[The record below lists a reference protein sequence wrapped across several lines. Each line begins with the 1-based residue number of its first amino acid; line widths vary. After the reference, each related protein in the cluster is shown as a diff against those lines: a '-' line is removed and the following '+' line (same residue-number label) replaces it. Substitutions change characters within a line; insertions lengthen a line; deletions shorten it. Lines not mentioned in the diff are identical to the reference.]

1 MEIPPLPRLTK
12 SEERTLII
20 GLILLGWV
28 LIIVFRLFL
37 FQVVSHA
44 EFERLAKRQQERT
57 MAIAAPRGSV
67 YDRNGNVLAI
77 SSPSQMAVVNPRRIP
92 NKEIAA
98 ALLARVLHLNTQK
111 LQDFLEKS
119 SASKRHSGY
128 SIVDTAV
135 TSEEAAVLKS
145 MNLDWLEIHE
155 GSVRNYPNGS
165 AAAHVIGNVD
175 GLGNGVAGIELKL
188 NKVLGGTPGVRRVER
203 DGKAVSYNSEIVKA
217 PVMGKNVGLTIDREL
232 QYIAQESLKA
242 AVIQNH
248 AEHGSLVALNP
259 RTGEILA
266 LENYPTYDPNDHLLT
281 GEKPV
286 GREDLAA
293 VAPFEPGSVFKIVTL
308 SAALET
314 TTLTPNSL
322 INCGGGVMRLYSR
335 VIHDADPH
343 GVLSMQDVLALSSNI
358 GAIRIGQQIGNKNL
372 YEYIRRF
379 GFGRRTGVEL
389 PAEAPGMLRPLKRWQ
404 PTSIGS
410 VPMGHEVS
418 VTSVQLAQMG
428 SIIANGGFLV
438 HPYLVSWEQ
447 EFNGSRELVHHPDP
461 VRVIKAQTAST
472 MRMMMRRVM
481 TEPHGTG
488 RHLHVIGYT
497 VGGKTGTAQ
506 IYDYAHRIYTHRYNA
521 SFMGFAPLNNPAVL
535 VVVTV
540 SGTTGQAGFGG
551 EAAGP
556 PFVRLMSS
564 ALNRM
569 GIARDVPEQVEEL
582 IAKQQKA
589 EGNADVVDDA
599 DTVAG
604 IDTPLTP
611 QEVAEARG
619 RDNDIDPNA
628 TRIPDFVGKT
638 TRDVLQ
644 EATAAGIEVDMVGDG
659 LARTQIP
666 LPGAQLVPGE
676 HVRVRFSR

>member
-1 MEIPPLPRLTK
+1 MEMPPLPRLTK
-12 SEERTLII
+12 SEERTLIT
-20 GLILLGWV
+20 GLILLAWI

-37 FQVVSHA
+37 FQVVGHA
-44 EFERLAKRQQERT
+44 EFEKLAKRQQERVVP
-57 MAIAAPRGSV
+57 IVAPRGSL

-77 SSPSQMAVVNPRRIP
+77 SSASQLAIVNPRRIP
-92 NKEIAA
+92 DKEMAA
-98 ALLARVLHLNTQK
+98 ALLARMLHLNAPK
-111 LQDFLEKS
+111 LQDYLEK
-119 SASKRHSGY
+119 AAVSKHHNGY
-128 SIVDTAV
+128 SIIDPNVSV
-135 TSEEAAVLKS
+135 EEAAALKS
-145 MNLDWLEIHE
+145 MNLDWLEIRE

-165 AAAHVIGNVD
+165 IGAHVIGNVD
-175 GLGNGVAGIELKL
+175 GLGNGVAGVELKL
-188 NKVLGGTPGVRRVER
+188 NKVLGGTPGERRVQR
-203 DGKAVSYNSEIVKA
+203 DGKAVSYNSEIVVA

-248 AEHGSLVALNP
+248 AEHGSLIAVNP

-266 LENYPTYDPNDHLLT
+266 LENYPTYDPNDHLQT

-314 TTLTPNSL
+314 TNLTPYSL

-335 VIHDADPH
+335 VIHDAEPH
-343 GVLSMQDVLALSSNI
+343 GVLTLQDVLAKSSNI

-372 YEYIRRF
+372 YEYVRRF

-410 VPMGHEVS
+410 VPMGHEIS
-418 VTSVQLAQMG
+418 VTSLQLAQMG
-428 SIIANGGFLV
+428 SAIANGGFLI

-447 EFNGSRELVHHPDP
+447 EFNGPREFVHHPEP
-461 VRVIKAQTAST
+461 VRIIKPQTAST

-481 TEPHGTG
+481 EPGGTAH
-488 RHLHVIGYT
+488 RLHVIGYT

-506 IYDYAHRIYTHRYNA
+506 IYDFAHRMYTHKYNA
-521 SFMGFAPLNNPAVL
+521 SFLGFAPLNNPAVL
-535 VVVTV
+535 IVVTV
-540 SGTTGQAGFGG
+540 NGTTGQAGFGG

-556 PFVRLMSS
+556 AFVKLMSS

-569 GIARDVPEQVEEL
+569 GVARDVPEQVEEL

-589 EGNADVVDDA
+589 DA
-599 DTVAG
+599 NNDSERDSDTVAG

-611 QEVAEARG
+611 QEMADARG
-619 RDNDIDPNA
+619 RDSDIDPNA
-628 TRIPDFVGKT
+628 ARIPDFVGKT

-676 HVRVRFSR
+676 HVRVRFTR